1 MVSAMTVTG
10 LVVFL
15 LVAVA
20 LVFVAWFFVPTWRNF
35 RGKRVITC
43 PDDQSPRTVEID
55 AKHAALTAFGAS
67 PDLRLS
73 SCSRWPEKQD
83 CGQDCLKQI
92 ESSADGCLVTSLVAE
107 WYAGKSCTFCGK
119 PIGTPRWADHAPA
132 LVTPAGD
139 TLLWKDVKP
148 EQLPQIFAT
157 HRPVCWDCHIVESV
171 VRKHPDRVTMRPG
184 RDQLFH

>member
-15 LVAVA
+15 LVAAA
-20 LVFVAWFFVPTWRNF
+20 LVLVGWFFVPAWRNF

-43 PDDQSPRTVEID
+43 PDDQSPRTVELD

-83 CGQDCLKQI
+83 CGQECLRQI

-119 PIGTPRWADHAPA
+119 PIDTPKWATHAPA
-132 LVTPAGD
+132 LVTPGGE
-139 TLLWKDVKP
+139 TLRWNDVKP
-148 EQLPQIFAT
+148 EQLPQLFAT

-171 VRKHPDRVTMRPG
+171 VRKHPDRVTLRPE
-184 RDQLFH
+184 RDQLIH